1 MAWGGLLLS
10 PCPFWI
16 RFCQLNFY
24 QKIPNPDIIGLI
36 WNLACMAHIHSYLST
51 YLFPRQILQAG
62 MHSKY
67 LHMYVGVFMD
77 MHRLKLQSYH
87 GYKQRLVL
95 NFTTFY
101 KAHCQFSDFSF
112 TFYFLSLLL
121 SKMANRFMTL
131 EKTRQMTKV

>member
-1 MAWGGLLLS
+1 
-10 PCPFWI
+10 
-16 RFCQLNFY
+16 
-24 QKIPNPDIIGLI
+24 
-36 WNLACMAHIHSYLST
+36 MAHIHSYLST

-101 KAHCQFSDFSF
+101 KDITQYGHSQP
-112 TFYFLSLLL
+112 
-121 SKMANRFMTL
+121 
-131 EKTRQMTKV
+131 EKKLGLGDKYHRSIKVHT